1 MKRKKIKFQSVHGA
15 LRGRQ
20 NGMEFWIYK
29 AEDLADTCA
38 PAYYVVAYEK
48 SNAPQRVNTGGH
60 QYFHIDGA
68 KEFCQQIAA
77 GEITLEDL
85 RAFYDAEDAAKEQAA
100 IREAAEKAKKF
111 HARLDAMGLKY
122 TDLLE
127 LEVLAN
133 GMGNIAHNILL
144 GYERGEGWPNGI

>member
-1 MKRKKIKFQSVHGA
+1 MAKQKEIKFQSVHGA

-38 PAYYVVAYEK
+38 PAHYVVAYEK

-60 QYFHIDGA
+60 QYFHLDGA
-68 KEFCQQIAA
+68 KEFCQRIAA

-85 RAFYDAEDAAKEQAA
+85 QAFYDAEDAAKERAVF
-100 IREAAEKAKKF
+100 REIAEKAK
-111 HARLDAMGLKY
+111 
-122 TDLLE
+122 
-127 LEVLAN
+127 
-133 GMGNIAHNILL
+133 
-144 GYERGEGWPNGI
+144 